1 MIRAVLFDMDG
12 VLVDS
17 ERFIRQAAVMMF
29 AGKGYRVK
37 KEDFI
42 PFTGTGENRFL
53 GGVAEQYGI
62 SLDIEKDK
70 ARTYLIYEKI
80 CAGRLRPLPGAKEA
94 ILMCRSAGR
103 KIAVA
108 TSADEFKMLVN
119 LKEIG
124 LPVENFDVT
133 VFADMVKNR
142 KPDPEIYLT
151 AAAMLSVDP
160 AECLVVEDAPSG
172 LQAAGSAGMRTL
184 ALSTTFTKEKL
195 AAADH
200 ILPDLSHF
208 RPEFLET
215 WAARANRR

>member
-17 ERFIRQAAVMMF
+17 EKFIRQAAVMMF
-29 AGKGYRVK
+29 EEKGYRVK
-37 KEDFI
+37 QEDFI

-53 GGVAEQYGI
+53 RGVAEQYSI
-62 SLDIEKDK
+62 PLEIEKDK

-80 CAGRLRPLPGAKEA
+80 CAGKLLPLPGVKKMIE
-94 ILMCRSAGR
+94 LCRSR
-103 KIAVA
+103 NLKTAVT

-124 LPVENFDVT
+124 LPAGTFNVT
-133 VFADMVKNR
+133 VFADMVRNK

-151 AAAMLSVDP
+151 AAALLGINT

-172 LQAAGSAGMRTL
+172 LQAAASAGMKSI
-184 ALSTTFTKEKL
+184 ALSTTFPPEHL
-195 AAADH
+195 GQANR
-200 ILPDLSHF
+200 IIPDLSHF
-208 RPEFLET
+208 RPEFLDL
-215 WAARANRR
+215 